1 MSAMY
6 RDREG
11 DVWMTDPHEPGNYF
25 VGDGDISMPID
36 KVRET
41 FGPLEVRADGSR
53 EFVREGE
60 SLEVLL
66 RRVVREELDR
76 RFGRVHA

>member
-1 MSAMY
+1 MNAMY
-6 RDREG
+6 RDSEG
-11 DVWMTDPHEPGNYF
+11 DVWMADPHEPGNYF

-36 KVRET
+36 KVRERY
-41 FGPLEVRADGSR
+41 GPLEVRADGSR
-53 EFVREGE
+53 EFVREEE
-60 SLEVLL
+60 SLEALL